1 MRLLNSI
8 KHDRIIVH
16 MDTTKWKSLI
26 VPRPV
31 YEQIRS
37 IAEMEDRPI
46 SRQIRIIFEQW
57 KEDRVRE
64 ARQLETGEA

>member
-1 MRLLNSI
+1 
-8 KHDRIIVH
+8 

-26 VPRPV
+26 VPRPI

-64 ARQLETGEA
+64 ARQLERGEA

>member
-1 MRLLNSI
+1 
-8 KHDRIIVH
+8 

-64 ARQLETGEA
+64 ARQLERGET